1 MPLSMAGIGE
11 AKEVVRINGKDEVQR
26 HLNHLGFVEGSKVTV
41 VSELA
46 GNLIV
51 HVKDTR
57 VAIDRAMANRIIV

>member
-26 HLNHLGFVEGSKVTV
+26 RLNHLGFVEGSKVTV